1 MEIDQTRLQHLLT
14 RIRKQVTGEHRS
26 MIGDAQNR
34 FDELLRR
41 CVTAL
46 ILQEFNITD
55 NTLQEIVE
63 VVRHPSSQLTYGFEL
78 LSMTDLGLKSALDA
92 DVPNR

>member
-1 MEIDQTRLQHLLT
+1 MKIDQARLQHLLT

-41 CVTAL
+41 GITAL
-46 ILQEFNITD
+46 ILQEFKITD
-55 NTLQEIVE
+55 DTLQEVVE
-63 VVRHPSSQLTYGFEL
+63 VMRHPSSQLTNG
-78 LSMTDLGLKSALDA
+78 LSC
-92 DVPNR
+92 